1 MKQALIFIA
10 AGAMTLTSCG
20 MFYSKV
26 GDRPGEDPSQ
36 SGKVSIADVATTAYQ
51 FGGEGQA
58 FNNTLSYSITV
69 DSAPG
74 SGDIAFGHEFSLDS
88 KAKPEMKATGRLF
101 FKPSGDNTKGH
112 SAMVLLKTEGI
123 TITHKGCVKA
133 PDTSDTPVS
142 QAPVDSDPVFGLDA
156 VDNYTCMLPGTWL
169 PGKTYTVGMVNA
181 EADGLAIKITGEGFE
196 NDKGYLKLEALRGM
210 QMAPKVT
217 AFTRALKA
225 FGTCAALPTSK
236 VSFGQ
241 PKLDGMMGKTVGGS
255 TPIPACLEAIIVEC
269 TPTGCRHVVNP
280 EEAL

>member
-1 MKQALIFIA
+1 MKQALILIA

-26 GDRPGEDPSQ
+26 GDRPGEDPTQ
-36 SGKVSIADVATTAYQ
+36 SGKVSITDVATTEYQ
-51 FGGEGQA
+51 FGGEASA
-58 FNNTLSYSITV
+58 FNNSLSYSINVAT
-69 DSAPG
+69 AG
-74 SGDIAFGHEFSLDS
+74 TGDIAFGHEFSLTS
-88 KAKPEMKATGRLF
+88 KAKPEVKATGRLF
-101 FKPSGDNTKGH
+101 FKPSGDKSKGH

-133 PDTSDTPVS
+133 PGTSDTPIS
-142 QAPVDSDPVFGLDA
+142 QVPVDSDPAFGLDA

-181 EADGLAIKITGEGFE
+181 EADGLAIKISGEGFE
-196 NDKGYLKLEALRGM
+196 NDKGYLKLEAFRGM
-210 QMAPKVT
+210 QMAPKVK

-225 FGTCAALPTSK
+225 FGNCAALPTSK

-241 PKLDGMMGKTVGGS
+241 PKLDGMMGQTVGGS
-255 TPIPACLEAIIVEC
+255 TPIPACVEAIIVEC

-280 EEAL
+280 VDTL